1 MLIGSTQVLQGHC
14 PLVFT
19 PLPGWS
25 VHVTFYCSESDLK
38 DILFHFQVS
47 PFIPTTLLP
56 LRGIPPPHPHVRKA
70 GGKMREDERRSGHE
84 RNRNRVHVL
93 SALCCV
99 RFPITESVPAFVSA
113 TLCRLRCY
121 PGRKLCSY
129 LLQTLLIICQLT
141 CDVPCA
147 STVTACKLS
156 LVNYSRTLSAFPFE
170 LSHTSDSPPA
180 PPPSR

>member
-1 MLIGSTQVLQGHC
+1 M
-14 PLVFT
+14 
-19 PLPGWS
+19 
-25 VHVTFYCSESDLK
+25 TFYCSESDLT

-47 PFIPTTLLP
+47 TFITTTLP
-56 LRGIPPPHPHVRKA
+56 LLGIPPPHPHVRKA

-84 RNRNRVHVL
+84 RNRNRAHVL

-113 TLCRLRCY
+113 TLRRLRCY
-121 PGRKLCSY
+121 PGRKRCSY

-147 STVTACKLS
+147 GVTACKLS
-156 LVNYSRTLSAFPFE
+156 LVNYSRTLSAFPSE

-180 PPPSR
+180 PPQRDVE